1 MMTKI
6 GNKGQA
12 DSEVTFALVSTY
24 QQYQTKEG
32 EKGLVMYVASSKFA
46 MGGKEVSAEWAS

>member
-1 MMTKI
+1 MTKI

-46 MGGKEVSAEWAS
+46 MGGKEVSAE